1 MMSTRERER
10 EQMEMQDPQPGV
22 STFDRNHSSMMA
34 RHDPEDRI
42 EEMRDTALMLRAFS
56 LFGTSPKDG
65 INALTINAAVLLEHG
80 ACAADWFR
88 HDRGYVAGRFR
99 EERDDVRRDLCRMI
113 AAERDRERRIPV
125 TGLASGLA
133 AMSWRATD
141 PTAIAMERGWDCF
154 RVEG

>member
-1 MMSTRERER
+1 MSGRERER

-22 STFDRNHSSMMA
+22 STFDRNHPSMMT

-42 EEMRDTALMLRAFS
+42 QEMRDTARTLRAFS
-56 LFGTSPKDG
+56 LFGTPPKDG
-65 INALTINAAVLLEHG
+65 INAMTINAAVLLEHG

-99 EERDDVRRDLCRMI
+99 EERDDVRRELCRMI